1 MSRLF
6 AIVSIAVV
14 LVLASCSSESD
25 SAGED
30 AAPEAG
36 APAQDG
42 DTVDVHYIGTFDDGE
57 QFDSSYER
65 DVPLTVTL
73 GTGGVMPGFED
84 AVLGLGVG
92 ERVTVRIEP
101 AEAYGERDESRIVE
115 VPYAPSQED
124 VAVGDIVTLNT
135 GEQAEVLEVRSE
147 TVVLDA
153 NHPLAGQALTFE
165 IEVVAITRG

>member
-14 LVLASCSSESD
+14 LVLASCSSESG
-25 SAGED
+25 SAEGD

-36 APAQDG
+36 APARDG
-42 DTVDVHYIGTFDDGE
+42 DTVDVHYIGTLDDGE

-65 DVPLTVTL
+65 GVPLTVTL
-73 GTGGVMPGFED
+73 GTGGVLPGFED
-84 AVLGLGVG
+84 AVRGLGVG

-101 AEAYGERDESRIVE
+101 AEAYGERDESRVVE
-115 VPYAPSQED
+115 VPYAPSQGD
-124 VAVGDIVTLNT
+124 VAAGDIVTLNT

-165 IEVVAITRG
+165 IEVVAITRD

>member
-25 SAGED
+25 SAEEA
-30 AAPEAG
+30 AAPDAG
-36 APAQDG
+36 TPARDG
-42 DTVDVHYIGTFDDGE
+42 DTVDVHYIGTLDDGE

-65 DVPLTVTL
+65 GAPLTLTL
-73 GTGGVMPGFED
+73 GTGGVIPGFED
-84 AVLGLGVG
+84 AVRGLGTG

-101 AEAYGERDESRIVE
+101 AEAYGERDESRVVE
-115 VPYAPSQED
+115 VPYAPSQGD